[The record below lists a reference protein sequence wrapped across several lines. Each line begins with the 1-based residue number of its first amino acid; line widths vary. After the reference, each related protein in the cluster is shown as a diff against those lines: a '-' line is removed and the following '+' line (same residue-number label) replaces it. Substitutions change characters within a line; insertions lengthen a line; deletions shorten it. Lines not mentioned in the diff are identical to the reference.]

1 MGIQHVVIVLGL
13 VAPVAIG
20 AVACTSGGTTGGPA
34 EAGGATSVPA
44 ETGDTS
50 PSDDTASTGPED
62 PGPTNANKGSICER
76 ICAKAASAKC
86 AKQSTCISDC
96 EALTTST
103 PAECKAERDAAL
115 DCALKTATSFQCA
128 ADGTPKAV
136 GCDAQ
141 ATKLAACLSPPP
153 AVDPLCELVVY
164 DLKSSGYAT
173 RATAMNVSF
182 VPKFSVGGTTP
193 PASPGAKPA
202 RWFTFTVD
210 TPRNVNVSI
219 DTGHVVASFF
229 FEEETEAQF
238 GVGSLKPVKSNEPLR
253 VGRYYVKVADLYIDG
268 IGQGHFANVSI
279 TWSTMPAVCV
289 DGGT

>member
-1 MGIQHVVIVLGL
+1 MGIQRVVFVLGL

-20 AVACTSGGTTGGPA
+20 AVACSS
-34 EAGGATSVPA
+34 GGATSVPP
-44 ETGDTS
+44 ETGTAGDVGDTS
-50 PSDDTASTGPED
+50 PSDDTDSTGPEN
-62 PGPTNANKGSICER
+62 PAPTDATKRGICDR

-103 PAECKAERDAAL
+103 PAECKAERDATL
-115 DCALKTATSFQCA
+115 DCALKAATSFQCA
-128 ADGTPKAV
+128 ADGTPKVV

-141 ATKLAACLSPPP
+141 ATELTACLSPPP
-153 AVDPLCELVVY
+153 AVDPSCALVVY
-164 DLKSSGYAT
+164 DLKKSGYST
-173 RATAMNVSF
+173 KATAMAVSF
-182 VPKFSVGGTTP
+182 VPKLTVGGTTP
-193 PASPGAKPA
+193 PATPGAKPA

-210 TPRNVNVSI
+210 TPRNVNASI
-219 DTGHVVASFF
+219 DTGDVVASFF

-238 GVGSLKPVKSNEPLR
+238 GVGSVKPAKYNEPLR

-268 IGQGHFANVSI
+268 IGQGHFVNVSMS
-279 TWSTMPAVCV
+279 WSTMPAVCV